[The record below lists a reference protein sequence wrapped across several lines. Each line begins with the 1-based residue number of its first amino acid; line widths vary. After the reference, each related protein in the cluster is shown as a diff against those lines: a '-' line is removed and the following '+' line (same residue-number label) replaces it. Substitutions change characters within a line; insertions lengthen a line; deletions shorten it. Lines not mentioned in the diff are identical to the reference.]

1 MAIVLTVTTD
11 DPTTLATL
19 WPAFAG
25 RAPVVNV
32 DADHM
37 WIDVDLR
44 NAPAPATDEGR
55 PFVTPEPE
63 PAKAEPTGDAE
74 VIALD
79 AKSRDRHP
87 TAQPEPT
94 GATCADA
101 VVAALDAEP
110 TVEFTAADIL
120 CTVEGYTD
128 STVKFTIA
136 ELARRG
142 RITRVRRGVFRSASG
157 TAS

>member
-25 RAPVVNV
+25 RAAVVNV

-44 NAPAPATDEGR
+44 NAPAPA
-55 PFVTPEPE
+55 PEPE
-63 PAKAEPTGDAE
+63 PEPEPVKAEPTGDAE

>member
-19 WPAFAG
+19 WPALMS
-25 RAPVVNV
+25 RTPTVNI

-44 NAPAPATDEGR
+44 NAPAPKPE
-55 PFVTPEPE
+55 PEPE

-110 TVEFTAADIL
+110 TVDFTAADIL

>member
-25 RAPVVNV
+25 RAAVVNV

-44 NAPAPATDEGR
+44 NAPAPAPAPPPSPE
-55 PFVTPEPE
+55 PEPE
-63 PAKAEPTGDAE
+63 PAKAEPTDAE
-74 VIALD
+74 VITLD
-79 AKSRDRHP
+79 TKSRERHP
-87 TAQPEPT
+87 TAKAEPT
-94 GATCADA
+94 GPTCADA
-101 VVAALDAEP
+101 VLAALDAEP
-110 TVEFTAADIL
+110 NVEFTAADIF
-120 CTVEGYTD
+120 CTVDGYTEG
-128 STVKFTIA
+128 TVKFTVA